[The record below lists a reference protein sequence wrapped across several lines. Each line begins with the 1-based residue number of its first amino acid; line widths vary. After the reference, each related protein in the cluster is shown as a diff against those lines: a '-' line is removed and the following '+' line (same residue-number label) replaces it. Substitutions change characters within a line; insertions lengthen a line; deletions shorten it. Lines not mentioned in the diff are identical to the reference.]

1 MLILSKNYSTEKKIM
16 RILQLC
22 NKAPYPAND
31 GSSIAICT
39 LAEGLADNGVELHL
53 LCINTK
59 KHFKP
64 EENIDTAFKE
74 KTKYQSVFQNTNTS
88 FTGAFKN
95 LFSSDSYF
103 VSRFFFKEFE
113 DQLIKKLESFS
124 FDIIQL
130 EGVFMASY
138 IPTIKRFSKAK
149 IVLRSHN
156 VEHQIWERHL
166 QNEKSSFKKRYLTLQ
181 NNRLKA
187 FEINAFK
194 ESDAIV
200 TITDE
205 DKKNISLICPE
216 KPVYTCL
223 TGINLNSYVQVN
235 HSKHENTLFH
245 FASMDW
251 MPNIEA
257 VDWFMTLVW
266 EKVVKEKPEAKLVL
280 AGRGMPER
288 LKKLASK
295 NITIID
301 DVKNSSDFYHTYD
314 IMLVPLWSGSGL
326 RIKLVEGLAYGKAII
341 TTSIGAEGIPY
352 TKNRDFIIADTSE
365 DFARSIIKLLSDDEQ
380 KQNLQRAARALA
392 EASFDYKVIATNLIS
407 FYKDLIK

>member
-1 MLILSKNYSTEKKIM
+1 M

-53 LCINTK
+53 FPINTK

-64 EENIDTAFKE
+64 EENISPAFKE
-74 KTKYQSVFQNTNTS
+74 KTNYQSVYQDTNTS
-88 FTGAFKN
+88 LPGAVKN
-95 LFSSDSYF
+95 LFSSESYF
-103 VSRFFFKEFE
+103 VSRFFFKEYE
-113 DQLIKKLESFS
+113 EQLIKKLKSYS

-138 IPTIKRFSKAK
+138 IPTIKQFSNAK

-166 QNEKSSFKKRYLTLQ
+166 QNEKSIIKKNYLTIQ
-181 NNRLKA
+181 NNRLKD
-187 FEINAFK
+187 FEINAFN
-194 ESDAIV
+194 EADAIV

-205 DKKNISLICPE
+205 DKKNISEICPG
-216 KPVYTCL
+216 KSVYTCL
-223 TGINLNSYVQVN
+223 TGVNLNSYNQVP
-235 HSKHENTLFH
+235 SPKQLNTLFH

-257 VDWFMTLVW
+257 VDWLLDSVW
-266 EKVVKEKPEAKLVL
+266 TEVIKQKPDAQLVL
-280 AGRGMPER
+280 AGRGMPQR
-288 LKKLASK
+288 IKKLASK
-295 NITIID
+295 NMTIID
-301 DVKNSSDFYHTYD
+301 DVKDSSEFYHNYD

-352 TKNRDFIIADTSE
+352 TKNKDFLIADSSQ
-365 DFARSIIKLLSDDEQ
+365 DFTKAILTLLSDDQQ
-380 KQNLQRAARALA
+380 KQNLQRSARTLA
-392 EASFDYKVIATNLIS
+392 ETSFDYKRIAANLIS

>member
-1 MLILSKNYSTEKKIM
+1 M

-39 LAEGLADNGVELHL
+39 LAEGLADNGIELHL
-53 LCINTK
+53 LPINTK

-64 EENIDTAFKE
+64 EENIDPAFKT
-74 KTKYQSVFQNTNTS
+74 KTNYQSVYKDTNTRL
-88 FTGAFKN
+88 FGAFLN
-95 LFSSDSYF
+95 LFSKQSYF
-103 VSRFFFKEFE
+103 VSRFFFKEYE
-113 DQLIKKLESFS
+113 ELLIQKLKSTT

-138 IPTIKRFSKAK
+138 IPVIKKYSNAK

-166 QNEKSSFKKRYLTLQ
+166 ANEKAGIKKAYLTLQ
-181 NNRLKA
+181 NKRLKT
-187 FEINAFK
+187 FEIKAFK
-194 ESDAIV
+194 LVDAIV

-205 DKKNISLICPE
+205 DKKTIASICAN
-216 KPVYTCL
+216 KPIHTCL
-223 TGINLNSYVQVN
+223 TGINLQSYRQVITPQYP
-235 HSKHENTLFH
+235 NTLFH

-251 MPNIEA
+251 MPNVEA
-257 VDWFMTLVW
+257 VDWFINTVW
-266 EKVVKEKPEAKLVL
+266 NEVIKNDPKTKLIL
-280 AGRGMPER
+280 AGRGMPDR
-288 LKKLASK
+288 FKKMASH

-301 DVKNSSDFYHTYD
+301 DVKDSAQFYNTYD

-352 TKNRDFIIADTSE
+352 VSGKDMMIADSSAE
-365 DFARSIIKLLSDDEQ
+365 FAKAILKILSDTAY
-380 KQNLQRAARALA
+380 KQQLQTSARTLS
-392 EASFDYKVIATNLIS
+392 ENYFDYKVIAARLIE
-407 FYKDLIK
+407 FYKTL

>member
-1 MLILSKNYSTEKKIM
+1 M

-39 LAEGLADNGVELHL
+39 LSEGLADNGIDLHL
-53 LCINTK
+53 LSINTK

-64 EENIDTAFKE
+64 EENIDKAFKQ
-74 KTKYQSVFQNTNTS
+74 KANYQSVYKDTDTS
-88 FTGAFKN
+88 MSGAFKN
-95 LFSSDSYF
+95 LFSSESYF
-103 VSRFFFKEFE
+103 VSRFFFKEYE
-113 DQLIKKLESFS
+113 EQLIKKLQSFA

-149 IVLRSHN
+149 IVLRTHN

-166 QNEKSSFKKRYLTLQ
+166 QSEKNVIKKNYLTIQ
-181 NNRLKA
+181 NNRLKT

-194 ESDAIV
+194 DVDAIV

-205 DKKNISLICPE
+205 DKKNISGICPG
-216 KPVYTCL
+216 KSIYTCL
-223 TGINLNSYVQVN
+223 TGVNLDNYKKVSSPEN
-235 HSKHENTLFH
+235 PNTLFH

-257 VDWFMTLVW
+257 VDWLMNTVW
-266 EKVVKEKPEAKLVL
+266 NKVIAQKPDARLVL
-280 AGRGMPER
+280 AGRGMPDR
-288 LKKLASK
+288 LKKLASET
-295 NITIID
+295 ITIID
-301 DVKNSSDFYHTYD
+301 VVKDSSEFYHKYD

-352 TKNRDFIIADTSE
+352 TKNKDIMIADSSE
-365 DFARSIIKLLSDDEQ
+365 DFTKAILNLLSDDQQ
-380 KQNLQRAARALA
+380 KHNLQRSAREVA
-392 EASFDYKVIATNLIS
+392 ESYFDYKRIAANLIS

>member
-1 MLILSKNYSTEKKIM
+1 M

-39 LAEGLADNGVELHL
+39 LAEGLADNGIELHL
-53 LCINTK
+53 LAINTK

-64 EENIDTAFKE
+64 ESNIPQEFKL
-74 KTKYQSVFQNTNTS
+74 KTNYQSVYRDANTS
-88 FTGAFKN
+88 IIGAFLN
-95 LFSSDSYF
+95 LFSHQSYF
-103 VSRFFFKEFE
+103 VSRFFFKEYE
-113 DQLIKKLESFS
+113 DALIHKLKNFS

-130 EGVFMASY
+130 EGVFMCTY
-138 IPTIKRFSKAK
+138 IPLIKKYSKAK

-156 VEHQIWERHL
+156 LEHQIWDRHL
-166 QNEKSSFKKRYLTLQ
+166 VSEKNFIKKTYLTLQ
-181 NNRLKA
+181 NNRLKV
-187 FEINAFK
+187 FEINAFNNV
-194 ESDAIV
+194 DAII

-205 DKKNISLICPE
+205 DKKTISSICSKKNI
-216 KPVYTCL
+216 YTCL
-223 TGINLNSYVQVN
+223 TGVNLNKYKSIT
-235 HSKHENTLFH
+235 HSKHQNTLFH

-257 VDWFMTLVW
+257 VDWLLQHVW
-266 EKVVKEKPEAKLVL
+266 KNIVAQKPEAKLIL

-288 LKKLASK
+288 FKAYQNTNQ
-295 NITIID
+295 NITIIN
-301 DVKNSSDFYHTYD
+301 DVKDSVEFYNDYD

-352 TKNRDFIIADTSE
+352 THHKNMMIADSPE
-365 DFARSIIKLLSDDEQ
+365 DFVSAIITLLNNPDKKTDLQ
-380 KQNLQRAARALA
+380 KAARDLA
-392 EASFDYKVIATNLIS
+392 EKTFDYKQIAS
-407 FYKDLIK
+407 DLIVYYQSL